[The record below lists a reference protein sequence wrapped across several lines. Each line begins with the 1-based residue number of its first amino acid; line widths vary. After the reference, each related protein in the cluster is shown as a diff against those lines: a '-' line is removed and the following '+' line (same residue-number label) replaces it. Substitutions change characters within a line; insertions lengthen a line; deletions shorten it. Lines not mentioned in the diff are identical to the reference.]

1 MSFLNGL
8 KNIKIILI
16 ISLLSFSLLSFLL
29 FYNFFEKKVFV
40 VNTNCNPTS
49 SLHMNASDTH
59 LYSEF
64 IKVCNETQNYKD
76 FLLGTHFYTFK
87 FDSDSASYLENLY
100 KLNKTTF
107 SARKRLSE
115 LNKSEKDLN
124 NLITEY
130 RKQGKLNYDNK
141 SVYQEQFK
149 NSQFVL
155 LNDFE
160 QFLLVYTH
168 FSESRIKHNFFLD
181 YYSFIY
187 TKIFDNNDYVYHY
200 VIFLNFITL
209 LFLLIFFYKIIKI
222 LFPSFS
228 QILTLL
234 VISNVVMCP
243 ITIVYFLTFY
253 KEPLIILSMTM
264 IIFNYVYFLTKK
276 INLKR
281 FIYCTFIVIISFF
294 IIRYVKYEYTII
306 CTASFLLSI
315 IILNLYKKNLI
326 FFSICFAQCIVLI
339 FFTSFIPPN
348 FNLDVTKQRAENVYQ
363 KTLFMAKNVKQEILY
378 FKYSLKINDIVK
390 IFNSEYDKLENQLIG
405 IDTLNKNL
413 SILESQLIDLAI
425 LDKNLSTLDKKLI
438 IEEVIQEIE
447 RLKKEGNL
455 YNLKKILLY
464 KIKDRMQ
471 KEKIKLIEKKNINTK
486 VINPINDFN
495 YYAPEIKLS
504 ESELYIQLEC
514 FDFIKTSH
522 CKKINNFSF
531 RLFSIKKATLWENDY
546 FKSVANEN
554 IVNASLSYSATWV
567 FMQIPIS
574 AIRGYFMPLLLNS
587 NKLVIFLTVFKL
599 IGSFLLLYIC
609 YFYYKNKPI
618 KYFLIIFGILIIF
631 LPLVTAI
638 DLVTSNY
645 FTYLRY
651 VYPFNII
658 LLLIIY
664 SFIVNQILEL
674 KND

>member
-1 MSFLNGL
+1 
-8 KNIKIILI
+8 
-16 ISLLSFSLLSFLL
+16 
-29 FYNFFEKKVFV
+29 
-40 VNTNCNPTS
+40 
-49 SLHMNASDTH
+49 
-59 LYSEF
+59 
-64 IKVCNETQNYKD
+64 
-76 FLLGTHFYTFK
+76 
-87 FDSDSASYLENLY
+87 
-100 KLNKTTF
+100 
-107 SARKRLSE
+107 
-115 LNKSEKDLN
+115 
-124 NLITEY
+124 
-130 RKQGKLNYDNK
+130 
-141 SVYQEQFK
+141 
-149 NSQFVL
+149 
-155 LNDFE
+155 
-160 QFLLVYTH
+160 
-168 FSESRIKHNFFLD
+168 
-181 YYSFIY
+181 
-187 TKIFDNNDYVYHY
+187 
-200 VIFLNFITL
+200 
-209 LFLLIFFYKIIKI
+209 
-222 LFPSFS
+222 
-228 QILTLL
+228 
-234 VISNVVMCP
+234 
-243 ITIVYFLTFY
+243 
-253 KEPLIILSMTM
+253 
-264 IIFNYVYFLTKK
+264 
-276 INLKR
+276 
-281 FIYCTFIVIISFF
+281 
-294 IIRYVKYEYTII
+294 
-306 CTASFLLSI
+306 
-315 IILNLYKKNLI
+315 
-326 FFSICFAQCIVLI
+326 
-339 FFTSFIPPN
+339 
-348 FNLDVTKQRAENVYQ
+348 
-363 KTLFMAKNVKQEILY
+363 
-378 FKYSLKINDIVK
+378 
-390 IFNSEYDKLENQLIG
+390 
-405 IDTLNKNL
+405 
-413 SILESQLIDLAI
+413 I

>member
-1 MSFLNGL
+1 MIINFLIKSGHSMFFLNGL

-29 FYNFFEKKVFV
+29 FYNFFEKKAFV
-40 VNTNCNPTS
+40 VSTNCNPIS
-49 SLHMNASDTH
+49 SFHMNVSDTH

-87 FDSDSASYLENLY
+87 FDTDSASYLDNLY
-100 KLNKTTF
+100 QLNKTTF

-115 LNKSEKDLN
+115 LNKSRKDFN
-124 NLITEY
+124 NLRNEY
-130 RKQGKLNYDNK
+130 FKQGKLNYDNTT
-141 SVYQEQFK
+141 VYQEQFK

-155 LNDFE
+155 LNDYE
-160 QFLLVYTH
+160 QFLLLHTN
-168 FSESRIKHNFFLD
+168 FQRKIKHNIFLD

-306 CTASFLLSI
+306 YTASFLLSI
-315 IILNLYKKNLI
+315 IILNLYKKNRI
-326 FFSICFAQCIVLI
+326 FFSICFVQCIVLI

-348 FNLDVTKQRAENVYQ
+348 FDLDVTKQRAENVYQ
-363 KTLFMAKNVKQEILY
+363 KTLFMAKNVNQDILFFEY
-378 FKYSLKINDIVK
+378 NLTTNDINKIN
-390 IFNSEYDKLENQLIG
+390 NSEFDKLVNLLIEKG
-405 IDTLNKNL
+405 L
-413 SILESQLIDLAI
+413 
-425 LDKNLSTLDKKLI
+425 LDKKLSALDKELI
-438 IEEVIQEIE
+438 INEMKILE
-447 RLKKEGNL
+447 KKGDTSL
-455 YNLKKILLY
+455 NLKNVLLN
-464 KIKDRMQ
+464 KIKDKAQ
-471 KEKIKLIEKKNINTK
+471 KEKKNINSNKT
-486 VINPINDFN
+486 NPINDFN
-495 YYAPEIKLS
+495 YYTPEVKLS
-504 ESELYIQLEC
+504 ESEQYLLLEC
-514 FDFIKTSH
+514 FDFIKTST
-522 CKKINNFSF
+522 CKRINNFSF

-546 FKSVANEN
+546 FKSVTNEN
-554 IVNASLSYSATWV
+554 IVNTSLSYSAAGV

-574 AIRGYFMPLLLNS
+574 AVRGYFMPLLLNS
-587 NKLVIFLTVFKL
+587 NKLVILLTVFKL
-599 IGSFLLLYIC
+599 IGSFLLFYIC
-609 YFYYKNKPI
+609 YFYYKNKPT

-631 LPLVTAI
+631 LPLVTAV

-658 LLLIIY
+658 LLLIVY
-664 SFIVNQILEL
+664 SFIVNKILEL